1 MHSLLTLLL
10 QIAVI
15 LVVARVV
22 GLLFRKINQPQV
34 VGEMVAGIILGPSL
48 LGWVA
53 PGISA
58 QLFVPGSLEYLNVIS
73 QVGLILFMFLV
84 GLELDPR
91 LLNGNRKA
99 AVAISQSSIIVPFV
113 LGGLLAMYLY
123 PRLSGP
129 PVSLT
134 AFTLFMCAAM
144 SITAFPVLA
153 RILLER
159 DMLRTKIGALAI
171 SCAAVDDV
179 TAWCILAVVIAI
191 VRSGQNTFPVW
202 VTIGGT
208 ALFVVLM
215 VLAVRPALGF
225 LVERRNRRGV
235 LSEDMTAL
243 ILLLV
248 LAAAWTTEWLG
259 IHALFGAFILG
270 AVMPKDH
277 EFVSEITEKLGH
289 ITMTF
294 FLPIFFALAGLRASI
309 GSIAGLEMWFFFALV
324 LATAVLGKFGG
335 AAGMGRLVGLSW
347 RDAGI
352 IGTLMNT
359 RGLVEL
365 VILNIG
371 FDLGVIPPPLYTMM
385 VLMALITTFMTT
397 PIIMRLYPES
407 ARQQELVLAGGGT
420 HA

>member
-208 ALFVVLM
+208 ENGNGLNAFVNHL
-215 VLAVRPALGF
+215 PA
-225 LVERRNRRGV
+225 
-235 LSEDMTAL
+235 
-243 ILLLV
+243 
-248 LAAAWTTEWLG
+248 
-259 IHALFGAFILG
+259 
-270 AVMPKDH
+270 K
-277 EFVSEITEKLGH
+277 
-289 ITMTF
+289 
-294 FLPIFFALAGLRASI
+294 
-309 GSIAGLEMWFFFALV
+309 
-324 LATAVLGKFGG
+324 
-335 AAGMGRLVGLSW
+335 
-347 RDAGI
+347 
-352 IGTLMNT
+352 
-359 RGLVEL
+359 
-365 VILNIG
+365 LNIN
-371 FDLGVIPPPLYTMM
+371 
-385 VLMALITTFMTT
+385 
-397 PIIMRLYPES
+397 
-407 ARQQELVLAGGGT
+407 QCCAGGHLHRAVVTEQLFHCILDQGWI
-420 HA
+420 AFQFFELIGIAQ